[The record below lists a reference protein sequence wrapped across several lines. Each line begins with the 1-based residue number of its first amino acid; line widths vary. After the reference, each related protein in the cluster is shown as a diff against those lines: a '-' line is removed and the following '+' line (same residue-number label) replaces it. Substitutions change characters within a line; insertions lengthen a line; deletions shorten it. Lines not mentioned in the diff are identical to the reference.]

1 MFRKTVF
8 GIVLA
13 LSCYAM
19 AQPSVARATAWGLAY
34 NSAAEVRGSGG
45 FVVSENETHYFI
57 MTAGHVVVDN
67 DKDVYKGK

>member
-19 AQPSVARATAWGLAY
+19 AQPSIAQAKAWGLAY

-45 FVVSENETHYFI
+45 FIVSENETH
-57 MTAGHVVVDN
+57 
-67 DKDVYKGK
+67 